1 MYVLNIYYAIST
13 YHYYYTGWQ
22 DSDNECGVPGPGGSD
37 GAAAQARR
45 QSFDTRRQGM

>member
-1 MYVLNIYYAIST
+1 MYVLNIYYVIST
-13 YHYYYTGWQ
+13 YHYCIGRQ